1 MATDIWAAAGAATTT
16 GGAEA
21 VVIITGGPG
30 AAVTAI
36 TDKYSLD
43 SLIVIHCPG
52 DTRMTATRTGRALA
66 ARPVQPPEYRWVRY
80 RWRSA
85 EPHLDRDPDQV
96 RMILGAE
103 LLLE

>member
-43 SLIVIHCPG
+43 SLIVIHCPAISG
-52 DTRMTATRTGRALA
+52 IQRRERVAPSRRGRFNLPNTDGCDTDGGQPSPISTAIRI
-66 ARPVQPPEYRWVRY
+66 
-80 RWRSA
+80 RS
-85 EPHLDRDPDQV
+85 E
-96 RMILGAE
+96 
-103 LLLE
+103 

>member
-52 DTRMTATRTGRALA
+52 DTRMTATRTVAPSRRGRFNL
-66 ARPVQPPEYRWVRY
+66 PNTDGCDTDGGQPSPISTAIRI
-80 RWRSA
+80 RS
-85 EPHLDRDPDQV
+85 E
-96 RMILGAE
+96 
-103 LLLE
+103 

>member
-36 TDKYSLD
+36 TDKHPLD
-43 SLIVIHCPG
+43 SLIVIPLPG
-52 DTRMTATRTGRALA
+52 R
-66 ARPVQPPEYRWVRY
+66 
-80 RWRSA
+80 
-85 EPHLDRDPDQV
+85 
-96 RMILGAE
+96 
-103 LLLE
+103 